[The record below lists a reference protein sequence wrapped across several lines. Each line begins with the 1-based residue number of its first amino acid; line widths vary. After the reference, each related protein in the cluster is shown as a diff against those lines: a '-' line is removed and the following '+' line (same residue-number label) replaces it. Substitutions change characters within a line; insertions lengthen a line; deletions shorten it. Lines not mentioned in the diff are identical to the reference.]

1 MARRTYTS
9 APAKRLDGSA
19 PPPSFTLDGV
29 DFTCTEDLALLD
41 LSEFARLAS
50 QGIDSDSPDGLAAI
64 GEFLSA
70 ILGDAMYQ
78 RFRRHCRQHKTDGE
92 TIVAIIGDLIE
103 DFSARPT
110 SRPSASSAG
119 PPTIEGT
126 ARVVSLSRGT
136 VQTVPAAD
144 VQQEPELVRYG

>member
-9 APAKRLDGSA
+9 APAKPQPGVVL
-19 PPPSFTLDGV
+19 PYFTLDGV
-29 DFTCTEDLALLD
+29 TFTCTDQLALLD

-50 QGIDSDSPDGLAAI
+50 QGLDSDSPDGIAAI
-64 GEFLSA
+64 GEFLTA
-70 ILGDAMYQ
+70 ILGDVTYQ

-92 TIVAIIGDLIE
+92 TIVAIIGDLIQ

-110 SRPSASSAG
+110 SRPSDSSDG
-119 PPTIEGT
+119 PPSTEGT

-136 VQTVPAAD
+136 VEEVPAETVTA
-144 VQQEPELVRYG
+144 EPELVRYG